1 MSGNIMYVNQ
11 ATLDRCSQK
20 IADAEKELSDLLK
33 LKGEAASHHMRG
45 ADWQETP
52 IPEQIAMQE
61 SLARTKLEELKKVRA
76 TMKVVKTVPNDVIH
90 IGSTVTILLQEE
102 DEEEPEEFELLLVAT
117 APKAHK
123 ADGPVEVSKNTELG
137 RAILG
142 KKAHDIIRYKGND
155 DNILVAKILTV
166 S

>member
-1 MSGNIMYVNQ
+1 MSGNIIYVDQ
-11 ATLDRCSQK
+11 ATLDRCNQK

-61 SLARTKLEELKKVRA
+61 SLTRSKIEDLKKVRA
-76 TMKVVKTVPNDVIH
+76 TMKVAEMVQNDVIH

-102 DEEEPEEFELLLVAT
+102 DEDEPEEFELLLVAT
-117 APKAHK
+117 APKASK

-137 RAILG
+137 RAIWG
-142 KKAHDIIRYKGND
+142 KKAQDIVRYKGND

>member
-1 MSGNIMYVNQ
+1 MSGNIMLVDQ
-11 ATLDRCSQK
+11 ATLDRCNEK
-20 IADAEKELSDLLK
+20 IAAAEKELSDLLK

-61 SLARTKLEELKKVRA
+61 SLARRKLEELKKVKA
-76 TMKVVKTVPNDVIH
+76 TMKVADTMESGVVHV
-90 IGSTVTILLQEE
+90 GSIVTILLQEE
-102 DEEEPEEFELLLVAT
+102 DEDEPEEFELLLVAT
-117 APKAHK
+117 APKAHR

-142 KKAHDIIRYKGND
+142 KKAQDIVRYKGND
-155 DNILVAKILTV
+155 NNVLTAKILTV

>member
-11 ATLDRCSQK
+11 ATLDRCNQK

-76 TMKVVKTVPNDVIH
+76 TMKVAKTVPNDVIH

-155 DNILVAKILTV
+155 NNILVAKILTI